1 MNLLR
6 SASLLLLAVVPTL
19 GQPASLDD
27 ATRAALG
34 ITDVRRSAWADA
46 PASGWDR
53 ALMTGSGETG
63 ALVMGRPSDETII
76 LSRGGLFLP
85 LLPPHAP
92 PSQGAVLRE
101 IRSMLAAGDYQRA
114 ADFVYERAQKEGY
127 QGTHWVDP
135 FMPVCSL
142 RLVSPGGGP
151 VENYVRAVDYA
162 TGVVS
167 TRWRGPEGTTLQR
180 VFASRAD
187 DVVVVE
193 LHRDGRPFDVDLG
206 FVQHDARV
214 TPEDDHPDPAHFR
227 QVTAR
232 AAGSRLEYRADFARA
247 WEGSA
252 TGAFALAEVSTDGGK
267 IVAGD
272 DRIEVRGARTVL
284 VRVKVTALTGADAA
298 PGDRLARALAD
309 APPSYT
315 ALLDRHVAVHGDIFK
330 RSRLDL
336 GGTDADHRLPAKALF
351 ARSPLG
357 SPLPA
362 LLEKQY
368 DASRYL
374 ILSSTGKAFPPTLQG
389 IWAGT
394 WRPPW
399 SSAFTHDGNL
409 PVAVIG
415 NLPGAM
421 PELMEGFF
429 RYHENHLEAY
439 RRNARTLFNARG
451 IVVPAHST
459 SHGLHNH
466 FGPRWCLTFWSAGAG
481 WVAHSFYDY
490 TLYTGDLAFLR
501 DRAVPFMREVALF
514 YEDLLAGMEGPDGR
528 TVFSPSYSPENDPA
542 NTGSQA
548 TINATM
554 DMVVCREVLSNLVSA
569 CERLGLDEPSL
580 PRWRAMLAK
589 LPDYRINAEGAV
601 AEWISPSLE
610 DNHAHRHVSHL
621 YELYDGLR
629 DTLAADP
636 ALVEAFKVAVQKR
649 TAWRRQIGGGEMA
662 FGQAQMGA
670 VAASLRLPEIAFENL
685 DMLSNWFW
693 FPESLMTTHNP
704 QSLFNTDIAG
714 GIPQLVILMLV
725 DAQPG
730 WVELLPAL
738 PAQWPSGRI
747 EGARLRGQI
756 EVTELAWTQDSVKA
770 TLRSAIDQTVEVRLR
785 EPALRR
791 PVALKAGEPLTVE
804 MPRVAR

>member
-1 MNLLR
+1 MNLR
-6 SASLLLLAVVPTL
+6 RTASLLFLTVLPALAE
-19 GQPASLDD
+19 PAPLDD
-27 ATRAALG
+27 ATLSDLG
-34 ITDVRRSAWADA
+34 IADVRRSAWAEA
-46 PASGWDR
+46 PAGSWDR

-63 ALVMGRPSDETII
+63 ALVMGRPADETII

-92 PSQGAVLRE
+92 PSQGAALGE
-101 IRSMLAAGDYQRA
+101 IRTLLAAGEYQKA
-114 ADFVYERAQKEGY
+114 ADFVYALAQKEGY
-127 QGTHWVDP
+127 EGTHWVDP

-142 RLVSPGGGP
+142 RLVSPGAEP
-151 VENYVRAVDYA
+151 AEDYVRAVDYA

-167 TRWRGPEGTTLQR
+167 TRWRGPGGVTLQR

-193 LHRDGRPFDVDLG
+193 LQRGGRPFDVDLG
-206 FVQHDARV
+206 FVQHDPRV
-214 TPEDDHPDPAHFR
+214 APEDDRPDPAHFR
-227 QVTAR
+227 AVEAR
-232 AAGSRLEYRADFARA
+232 AAGSRLEYRAQFAQA

-252 TGAFALAEVSTDGGK
+252 TGALALAEVSTDGGE
-267 IVAGD
+267 IAAAD
-272 DRIEVRGARTVL
+272 DRLQVRGARSVL
-284 VRVKVTALTGADAA
+284 VRIKVTAVSAADAA
-298 PGDRLARALAD
+298 PLDRLARELAD
-309 APPSYT
+309 APARY
-315 ALLDRHVAVHGDIFK
+315 AELLARHVAVHGEIFK

-368 DASRYL
+368 DACRYL
-374 ILSSTGKAFPPTLQG
+374 ILSSTGKRFPPTLQG

-481 WVAHSFYDY
+481 WAAHSFYDSY
-490 TLYTGDLAFLR
+490 LYTGDLAFLR
-501 DRAVPFMREVALF
+501 ERAVPFMREVALF

-528 TVFSPSYSPENDPA
+528 YVFSPSYSPENDPA

-554 DMVVCREVLSNLVSA
+554 DMVVCREVLSNLIAA

-580 PRWRAMLAK
+580 PRWRAILKK
-589 LPDYRINAEGAV
+589 LPAYRINAEGAL
-601 AEWISPSLE
+601 AEWISPALE

-621 YELYDGLR
+621 YEVYDGLR
-629 DTLAADP
+629 DSLAADP
-636 ALVEAFKVAVQKR
+636 ALLEAFKVAVQKR

-670 VAASLRLPEIAFENL
+670 VAASLRLPDIAFENL

-730 WVELLPAL
+730 WIELLPAL
-738 PAQWPSGRI
+738 PAAWPSGRI
-747 EGARLRGQI
+747 EGARLRGQV
-756 EVTELAWTQDSVKA
+756 EVTELAWTPESVKA
-770 TLRSAIDQTVEVRLR
+770 TFRSPIDQTVEVRLR
-785 EPALRR
+785 VPELRR
-791 PVALKAGEPLTVE
+791 TLVLKAGEPVTVE
-804 MPRVAR
+804 LARTAR